1 VEIIIIVTKDK
12 LMIAVKAVIEQVGRS
27 CTSYGE
33 TLVGG
38 NFDRVN
44 RNTDSAELLI
54 VPKTSVSDQLP
65 RGARDMRVRELRN
78 KVAHPIKNRSM
89 TTRWES

>member
-12 LMIAVKAVIEQVGRS
+12 LMIAVKAVIEVGRS

-44 RNTDSAELLI
+44 R
-54 VPKTSVSDQLP
+54 
-65 RGARDMRVRELRN
+65 
-78 KVAHPIKNRSM
+78 
-89 TTRWES
+89 TRTAPSY